1 MGPVRDVTRMEQN
14 LTSFT
19 DLYQLTM
26 MYGFFKAGKTNDE
39 AAFDLFFRKNPFHNG
54 YTVVAGLEKVVE
66 YVRNLRFTEEDIQ
79 FLART
84 GLFEDPAFFDELR
97 GFHFTGNLYAMPEGS
112 VAFPNEPVL
121 RIEARLFEAQL
132 VETALLTMIGFQ
144 SLIATKA
151 NRIVRAAE
159 GRPVMEFGSRRAQE
173 TEAALLGARA
183 AIIGGCVATS
193 NVLAGERYNLTVA
206 GTHAHSW
213 VMSFPSELDSFRAY
227 AQVYPE
233 NLILL
238 VDTYDTLRS
247 GVPNAIT
254 VFKEVL
260 EWHGRPKSFGIRIDS
275 GDLAY
280 LSKVAREMLDEAGFP
295 DAKIVV
301 SNDLDEY
308 LIRELQVQG
317 AKIDSYGVG
326 TRLITAFD
334 QPAIG
339 CVYKLAAERID
350 GVWSPRLKRSEN
362 PEKITNP
369 GVKKVLRFFDKR
381 NQKAVVDLIMLV
393 HEDVPKQPFEVFDP
407 VHIWKRKVI
416 DHAHYEE
423 LLIPIFQQGQQV
435 YPLPTLDE
443 IGANLRKNLAAF
455 SDEHVRLTNPHTYH
469 VDLSLDLW
477 NTKMRL
483 LSEAAH
489 H

>member
-1 MGPVRDVTRMEQN
+1 
-14 LTSFT
+14 
-19 DLYQLTM
+19 
-26 MYGFFKAGKTNDE
+26 MYGFFQAGKMNDE
-39 AAFDLFFRKNPFHNG
+39 AVFDLFFRKNPFHNG
-54 YTVVAGLEKVVE
+54 YTVIAGLEKVVE
-66 YVRNLRFTEEDIQ
+66 YIRNLRFTEEDIQ
-79 FLART
+79 FLSKT
-84 GLFEDPAFFDELR
+84 GLFKDPAFIQELR
-97 GFHFTGNLYAMPEGS
+97 QFHFTGNLYAMPEGS
-112 VAFPNEPVL
+112 VAFPNEPVI
-121 RIEARLFEAQL
+121 RVEARLFEAQL
-132 VETALLTMIGFQ
+132 IETALLTMIGFQ

-151 NRIVRAAE
+151 NRIVRSAD

-183 AIIGGCVATS
+183 AVIGGCVATS
-193 NVLAGERYNLTVA
+193 NVLAGERYNLQVA

-213 VMSFPSELDSFRAY
+213 VMSFPTELEAFRAY
-227 AQVYPE
+227 AKVYPE

-254 VFKEVL
+254 VFKELL
-260 EWHGRPKSFGIRIDS
+260 EWYGRPPAFGIRIDS

-280 LSKVAREMLDEAGFP
+280 LSKTARQMLDEAGFP

-317 AKIDSYGVG
+317 AMIDSYGVG

-339 CVYKLAAERID
+339 CVYKLAAERMD

-369 GVKKVLRFFDKR
+369 GVKKVLRFFDQQT
-381 NQKAVVDLIMLV
+381 QKAVVDLIMLTD
-393 HEDVPKQPFEVFDP
+393 EEIPQQPFEVFDP
-407 VHIWKRKVI
+407 VHIWKRKTVH
-416 DHAHYEE
+416 HAHYQE
-423 LLIPIFQQGQQV
+423 LLVPIFQQGKLV
-435 YPLPTLDE
+435 YQLPTLEE
-443 IGANLRKNLAAF
+443 IVLNLKQNVAAF

-469 VDLSLDLW
+469 VDLSQKLW
-477 NTKMRL
+477 DTKMRL
-483 LSEAAH
+483 LSEVTRR
-489 H
+489 

>member
-1 MGPVRDVTRMEQN
+1 
-14 LTSFT
+14 
-19 DLYQLTM
+19 
-26 MYGFFKAGKTNDE
+26 MYGFFKSGKMNDE
-39 AAFDLFFRKNPFHNG
+39 AVFDLFFRKNPFHNG

-66 YVRNLRFTEEDIQ
+66 YIRHLRFTDKDIE
-79 FLART
+79 FLSKT
-84 GLFEDPAFFDELR
+84 GLFEDPEFLEELR
-97 GFHFTGNLYAMPEGS
+97 TFRFTGNLYAMPEGS
-112 VAFPNEPVL
+112 VAFPNEPVI
-121 RIEARLFEAQL
+121 RVEARLFEAQL
-132 VETALLTMIGFQ
+132 VETALLTMVGFQ

-193 NVLAGERYNLTVA
+193 NVLAGERYQLQVA

-213 VMSFPSELDSFRAY
+213 VMSFPSELDAFRAY
-227 AQVYPE
+227 AKVYPE
-233 NLILL
+233 NLVLL
-238 VDTYDTLRS
+238 VDTYDTIRS

-254 VFKEVL
+254 VFNEVL

-280 LSKVAREMLDEAGFP
+280 LSKAARQMLDEAGFP

-339 CVYKLAAERID
+339 CVYKLAAEKVD
-350 GVWSPRLKRSEN
+350 GSWSPRLKRSEN

-393 HEDVPKQPFEVFDP
+393 DEEAPQQPFEVFDP
-407 VHIWKRKVI
+407 VHIWKRKII
-416 DHAHYEE
+416 DHAHCEE
-423 LLIPIFQQGQQV
+423 LLVPIFHQGELI
-435 YPLPTLDE
+435 YSLPTLNQ
-443 IGANLRKNLAAF
+443 IVANLQKNLAAF

-469 VDLSLDLW
+469 VDLSQNLW
-477 NTKMRL
+477 NTKMHL
-483 LSEAAH
+483 LSEVTRY
-489 H
+489 